1 MVVDFVTSAA
11 NPLLKEVRKAQEQ
24 GSVTERGWLV
34 AEGPRLV
41 EEAIRSGLHI
51 HCAIVREGMDGYAG
65 PADRL
70 VTVPDSL
77 FRSLAA
83 TETPQGVLV
92 LAEPPRHKRAALF
105 TGTPLIVILDGVQ
118 DPGNAGAIARSAE
131 AFGATGLV
139 FGAGSVNPLAP
150 KTLRASAGSLFRV
163 PFLRD
168 AQFDPELPCFAGV
181 GRAACAVWDTN
192 LRQGCAVV
200 IGSEGSGLSE
210 RFARLAQA
218 VHIPTRGVESLNAA
232 VAASVL
238 LYEASRQRAHA

>member
-1 MVVDFVTSAA
+1 MVVDFVSSAA

-24 GSVTERGWLV
+24 GGVTAQGWLV

-51 HCAIVREGMDGYAG
+51 HCAIVREGMDGYTG

-70 VTVPDSL
+70 VTVPDAV
-77 FRSLAA
+77 FRSIAA

-92 LAEPPRHKRAALF
+92 LAEPPRHERTALF
-105 TGTPLIVILDGVQ
+105 VGTPLIVILDGVQ

-131 AFGATGLV
+131 GFGATGIV
-139 FGAGSVNPLAP
+139 FGAGSANPLAP
-150 KTLRASAGSLFRV
+150 KTLRASAGSLFRI

-168 AQFDPELPCFAGV
+168 PQFDPELPCFAGV
-181 GRAACAVWDTN
+181 GRTAQAVWDCD
-192 LRQGCAVV
+192 LRQPCALVV
-200 IGSEGSGLSE
+200 GSEGGGISE
-210 RFARLAQA
+210 RFARLAQP
-218 VHIPTRGVESLNAA
+218 VNIPTRGVESLNAA

-238 LYEASRQRAHA
+238 LYEASRQRSHT